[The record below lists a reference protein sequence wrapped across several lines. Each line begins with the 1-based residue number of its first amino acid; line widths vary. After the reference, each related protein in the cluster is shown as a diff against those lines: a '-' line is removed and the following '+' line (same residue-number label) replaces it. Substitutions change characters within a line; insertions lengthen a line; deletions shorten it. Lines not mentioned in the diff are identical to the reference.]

1 MKVLSK
7 NNRFSLALPGM
18 FEDHQEDY
26 YVLSGDVGDTKTNL
40 AICTVS
46 ADGLNEIVSA
56 SYASRDFGTLV
67 HIIQD
72 FLQQQKI
79 IPKKLTLGVAGPVI
93 HGKADLTNLGWILD
107 CEDLKKSLE
116 IENVFLLNDLEATA
130 YGLADLEDNELEL
143 IHKGDATI
151 GGNMAILAPGTG
163 LGEAGLY
170 YDGKSYHPFPTEGG
184 HCDFS
189 PRTEFDIQLLK
200 YLQNKYGIVSWEK
213 AVSGPAIAD
222 IFHFIHS
229 RKALEIPGW
238 IKELFDDEDDS
249 AVISRLA
256 IEEKDAVCMETMD
269 HFIRFLARECSNLAL
284 KMKSTGGLFL
294 GGGIPPK
301 ILPLIRKQQFMD
313 QYLDGDRMEDLLVQV
328 PIRVILESETAM
340 MGAAYFA
347 AYGKW

>member
-7 NNRFSLALPGM
+7 NNRFSLALPGL
-18 FEDHQEDY
+18 FEEHRSDY
-26 YVLSGDVGDTKTNL
+26 YVLSGDVGGTKTNL
-40 AICTVS
+40 AICSV
-46 ADGLNEIVSA
+46 AAEGLKEIASA
-56 SYASRDFGTLV
+56 SYASRDFGALV

-72 FLQQQKI
+72 FLQQQNILPAKI
-79 IPKKLTLGVAGPVI
+79 TLGVAGPVI

-107 CEDLKKSLE
+107 CEELKASLG
-116 IENVFLLNDLEATA
+116 IDNVFLLNDLEATA
-130 YGLADLEDNELEL
+130 YGLADLEDSELEL
-143 IHKGDATI
+143 IHKGDDTI

-170 YDGKSYHPFPTEGG
+170 YDGKTYNPFPTEGG

-189 PRTEFDIQLLK
+189 PRTDFDVQLLK

-213 AVSGPAIAD
+213 VVSGPAIPD
-222 IFHFIHS
+222 IYHFILS
-229 RKALEIPGW
+229 KKALPVPGW
-238 IKELFDDEDDS
+238 IKELFEEEDDS

-256 IEEKDAVCMETMD
+256 IEGEDAVCMETMD
-269 HFIRFLARECSNLAL
+269 HFIRFLARECSNLVL

-301 ILPLIRKQQFMD
+301 ILPLIRKQYFMD
-313 QYLDGDRMEDLLVQV
+313 HYLDGDRMEDLLVQV